1 MSWIRSTLSHPT
13 TRWVAG
19 GLLALGGWAFY
30 QSTEAQAQQGPSVP
44 DTASTAPAADADEG
58 APSESAQMG
67 PDVMESV
74 SHDGAPYRES
84 GPVDRASSDRV
95 EALVQRRLQAERNHL
110 WRVAAWG
117 GANVIGGLA
126 LAATHDR
133 TGQADWWRFATQSAA
148 WGAVNVGIAT
158 VGLLGSR
165 NVPSTRRAA
174 FDAERSYHDIL
185 LVNMGLNVG
194 YSAVGSAMVIA
205 SYNGVDSA
213 SSWRGHGTALILQ
226 GAGLLLLDTIAWAG
240 ARTRLTDLLALP
252 GSLSAQV
259 APTGASVTWR
269 L

>member
-44 DTASTAPAADADEG
+44 DTASTAPAANADDTM
-58 APSESAQMG
+58 SADSVQTE
-67 PDVMESV
+67 PVMEPA
-74 SHDGAPYRES
+74 SHDGAPYRE
-84 GPVDRASSDRV
+84 PVRAGSASADRT

-133 TGQADWWRFATQSAA
+133 TDQSDWWGFATQSAA
-148 WGAVNVGIAT
+148 WGAVNIGIAT

-165 NVPSTRRAA
+165 DVPSTRRAA
-174 FDAERSYHDIL
+174 FDAERTYHDIL

-240 ARTRLTDLLALP
+240 SRTRLTDLLDLP